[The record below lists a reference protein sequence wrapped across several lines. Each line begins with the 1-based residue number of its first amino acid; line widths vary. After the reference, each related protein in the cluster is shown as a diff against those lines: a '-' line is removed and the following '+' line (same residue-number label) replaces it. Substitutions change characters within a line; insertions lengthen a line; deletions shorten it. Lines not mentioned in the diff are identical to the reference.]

1 MGAEVEMRSL
11 VVIVIISLCL
21 SGIAPVL
28 AATNNAF
35 NSDISSLEMRF
46 FFHTYANDT
55 DDQRLDRLDQL
66 VFGHVRQ
73 GSEQDRITSLL
84 LAVPNAP
91 STTVQQTAAA
101 PPSINS
107 LEPEHPELATSPPPS
122 SPIASQPAAPQSAP
136 QPTASRSSSEP
147 YPTVTAL
154 EEQILGKTETNL
166 PVAQRIS
173 NLETKAFGKP
183 STSSDLG
190 ARVDLLK
197 QYVAQKNGGNENY
210 LTSSNAVGWAPGNQ
224 SLEGEVASM
233 EKEVYGVTYSRD
245 RLTSRLSRLERT
257 LLPREPAQTFTPLVT
272 RINNLES
279 TLHPN
284 SVPQQMIARNGTQ
297 EYPEKKKHSLF
308 HKLGVIAADGAEM
321 AARSAMSGGYYGGGM
336 PMMGGSPF
344 GMW

>member
-1 MGAEVEMRSL
+1 MRSL
-11 VVIVIISLCL
+11 VVIVLMSLYL

-28 AATNNAF
+28 AAANDAF

-46 FFHTYANDT
+46 FFHTYANET

-66 VFGHVRQ
+66 VFGHIRQ

-101 PPSINS
+101 LPSTNS
-107 LEPEHPELATSPPPS
+107 LEPEHPELATSPPP
-122 SPIASQPAAPQSAP
+122 
-136 QPTASRSSSEP
+136 TASSSEP

-154 EEQILGKTETNL
+154 EEQILGKSETNL

-233 EKEVYGVTYSRD
+233 ENEVYGVTYSRD

-284 SVPQQMIARNGTQ
+284 SFPQQMIARNGTQ